1 MKKDI
6 FTPNEYDLAINMLE
20 STKRIIFCEN
30 NNDFALKKII
40 SEYTDGNVFFVL
52 LWVMEECEDI
62 YLVLVN
68 LNSILDVEFLRTKD
82 GYKLQEVSLDN
93 VKTYLGKKGLQCTT
107 RRKLELGLKLM
118 KLSSNFDELY
128 DVVKS
133 SKPKPVTFFEIDKL
147 LPK

>member
-1 MKKDI
+1 
-6 FTPNEYDLAINMLE
+6 MLE
-20 STKRIIFCEN
+20 STKSIIFCEN
-30 NNDFALKKII
+30 NNDLALKKII

-68 LNSILDVEFLRTKD
+68 LNSIIDVEFLRTKD

-93 VKTYLGKKGLQCTT
+93 IKTYLGKKAQLCSL

-118 KLSSNFDELY
+118 RLSLNFDELY
-128 DVVKS
+128 DFVKS
-133 SKPKPVTFFEIDKL
+133 SRPKPVNFFDIDKL
-147 LPK
+147 LRK